1 MGLVGLTSKY
11 AGFRRPGVVP
21 VLFQGG
27 AVLLIR
33 LFTYRAS
40 KSFFYF
46 FFIYEKY
53 YMGMAFLIVPERFT
67 F

>member
-1 MGLVGLTSKY
+1 MVGLVGLVGLTSKY

-46 FFIYEKY
+46 FLFMKSTIWEWL
-53 YMGMAFLIVPERFT
+53 F
-67 F
+67 

>member
-1 MGLVGLTSKY
+1 MPVLVGLVGLASKH
-11 AGFRRPGVVP
+11 AAFKRPGPVP
-21 VLFQGG
+21 VLFNGG

-46 FFIYEKY
+46 LFISKK
-53 YMGMAFLIVPERFT
+53 
-67 F
+67 